1 MTGRLILA
9 SASLGRREL
18 LAQVGLE
25 PDKIVPADID
35 EAARPGES
43 PRGFASRLAETK
55 GRTVASIHRDDFVL
69 AADTVVAC
77 GRRILDKPLSRS
89 QASGHLILL
98 SGRRHRVFTGVSL
111 VSPCGSMNSFSVMT
125 QVIFKRLHPSELNS
139 YLESGEWQ
147 DKAGGYAIQ
156 GKAGGFIKRINGSYS
171 NVIGLPLCETL
182 ALLNGF
188 RPGEKH

>member
-1 MTGRLILA
+1 MTGQLILA

-18 LAQVGLE
+18 LSQVGLE
-25 PDKIVPADID
+25 PDKIVPAEIN
-35 EAARPGES
+35 EAANPGES
-43 PRGFASRLAETK
+43 PRGFASRLAEAK
-55 GRTVASIHRDDFVL
+55 SRAVASIYRDDFVL

-77 GRRILDKPLSRS
+77 GRRILDKPVSRS
-89 QASGHLILL
+89 EASGHLILL

-182 ALLNGF
+182 ALLNGVG
-188 RPGEKH
+188 PG